1 MQATKQMT
9 NHMTPLAD
17 KLRPQKLDEVFGH
30 EHLLK
35 EGGFLRQTISSG
47 RPASI
52 IFWGPPGT
60 GKTTLARL
68 YAAAFGAKF
77 EQISAVFSGIADIK
91 KVVTAAKDRKD
102 NGTDLMPSIPTV
114 LFVDEIHRFNK
125 TQQDAFLP
133 FVEDGT
139 IVLVGATTE
148 NPSFSLNNAL
158 LSRCQVL
165 TLKMLDEASLESI
178 LKRAEAE
185 QGPIPLTDDARKALI
200 HNAQGDG
207 RYLLTMAE
215 SIYNSAN
222 PKSPLNAEQLA
233 DLLQKRMA
241 HYDKSG
247 DGHYNLISALHKSI
261 RGSDPDAA
269 LYWLCRMLEG
279 GEDPLYLARRLVRMA
294 SEDIGLA
301 DPDALGK
308 AQQGLAAFQTLG
320 TPEGELALAEVA
332 VYLALAPKSNSLY
345 MAFKQAKR
353 MAAQQGHM
361 SPPKHILNAPTK
373 LMAAEG
379 YGDGYAYDHDTP
391 HGFSGQNYFPDGVNR
406 PSFYKP
412 VERGFERE
420 MIKRMSYFNTL
431 RLKLNK

>member
-1 MQATKQMT
+1 MT
-9 NHMTPLAD
+9 TPLAD
-17 KLRPQKLDEVFGH
+17 QLRPQALDQVFGH
-30 EHLLK
+30 EALLK
-35 EGGFLRQTISSG
+35 DGGLLKKTIQAG
-47 RPASI
+47 KPASI

-91 KVVTAAKDRKD
+91 KVIEAAQKRKESS
-102 NGTDLMPSIPTV
+102 TDLIPTTPTV

-133 FVEDGT
+133 FVENGT
-139 IVLVGATTE
+139 ITLIGATTE

-165 TLKMLDEASLESI
+165 TLNMLDDDALEHI
-178 LKRAEAE
+178 LHRAETTKGAL
-185 QGPIPLTDDARKALI
+185 PLEAGARKALI
-200 HNAQGDG
+200 HHAQGDG

-215 SIYNSAN
+215 AIYNSA
-222 PKSPLNAEQLA
+222 PQKPLSAEALA

-247 DGHYNLISALHKSI
+247 EGHYNLISALHKAV

-269 LYWLCRMLEG
+269 LYWLCRMFEG
-279 GEDPLYLARRLVRMA
+279 GEDPLYLARRMVRMA

-301 DPDALGK
+301 DPDALAK
-308 AQQGLAAFQTLG
+308 AQAGLQAYQTLG
-320 TPEGELALAEVA
+320 TPEGELALAEVV

-345 MAFKQAKR
+345 MAFKQARKL
-353 MAAQQGHM
+353 AASQGHLP
-361 SPPKHILNAPTK
+361 PPKHILNAPTK

-379 YGDGYAYDHDTP
+379 YGDGYTYDHDTP
-391 HGFSGQNYFPDGVNR
+391 HGFSGQNYFPEGVTR
-406 PSFYKP
+406 PTFYQP

-420 MIKRMSYFNTL
+420 MQKRINYFNSL
-431 RLKLNK
+431 RQKLNH